1 MTKRANHTQAL
12 SDFLHYLSQR
22 TGAESDRIPSLIE
35 LSQQLGLSVATL
47 REQLEVARTLGLL
60 QIKPRTGIQK
70 IPYSFT
76 RTLATSINYALAE
89 NPANFSQ
96 IADLRRHLES
106 AYWMEAA
113 SKLTHDDIDNLYAI
127 IDTANRKLKLRPPQI
142 PHPEHKRYHLMMYQ
156 KLANPF
162 VLGML
167 EAYWQAYETMG
178 YDVYADM
185 AYLEKVWSY
194 HQRTVDQIAKGEL
207 DAGYKSFF
215 SHLEMINNRVTPS
228 RGSNFE

>member
-1 MTKRANHTQAL
+1 MTKRANHTLAL

-70 IPYSFT
+70 IPYTFT
-76 RTLATSINYALAE
+76 HTLTTSINYALAE
-89 NPANFSQ
+89 NPANFAH
-96 IADLRRHLES
+96 IADLRRHLEA

-113 SKLTHDDIDNLYAI
+113 GKLTPQDIENLYTI
-127 IDTANRKLKLRPPQI
+127 IDTANRKLRLKPPQI
-142 PHPEHKRYHLMMYQ
+142 PHTEHKRYHLMMYQ

-167 EAYWQAYETMG
+167 EAYWQAYEAMG

-185 AYLEKVWSY
+185 AYLEKVWAF
-194 HQRTVDQIAKGEL
+194 HQKTVDQIARGEL
-207 DAGYKSFF
+207 EAGYQSFF
-215 SHLEMINNRVTPS
+215 SHLDMINTRVAPS

>member
-12 SDFLHYLSQR
+12 SDFLYYLSQR
-22 TGAESDRIPSLIE
+22 TGSESERIPSLIE

-70 IPYSFT
+70 VPYSFT
-76 RTLATSINYALAE
+76 RTLTTSINYALAE
-89 NPANFSQ
+89 NPTNFTQ

-113 SKLTHDDIDNLYAI
+113 SKLTPDDIDNLYAI

-142 PHPEHKRYHLMMYQ
+142 PHSEHKKYHLMMYQ

-167 EAYWQAYETMG
+167 EAYWQAYEAMG

-194 HQRTVDQIAKGEL
+194 HQKTVDQIAKGEL
-207 DAGYKSFF
+207 NAGYQSFF
-215 SHLEMINNRVTPS
+215 AHLEMINHRVTPS